1 MIYQIIDKQE
11 PTSKFFVSSG
21 LGDWSLEHHKDILK
35 IEEYLKT
42 HPDCKLVA
50 TEIPGGESFE

>member
-11 PTSKFFVSSG
+11 PKSKFFVSSG
-21 LGDWSLEHHKDILK
+21 LEDWSLGHHQDVLK

-50 TEIPGGESFE
+50 TEIPGGERFE